1 MYTFYTL
8 TCGVSPFLYVLGMSE
23 FRTKVEELLD
33 DIWVIVHTTVTQ
45 VIANIWKKRSRFT
58 CHNNQIQPS
67 GEEILPLDN
76 MENRDDQLPGTS
88 GSGRDERSR
97 ESAF

>member
-1 MYTFYTL
+1 
-8 TCGVSPFLYVLGMSE
+8 MSE
-23 FRTKVEELLD
+23 FRAKVEELLD
-33 DIWVIVHTTVTQ
+33 DICTGIS
-45 VIANIWKKRSRFT
+45 NIRRKLTRFS
-58 CHNNQIQPS
+58 CHKNKIHPS

-88 GSGRDERSR
+88 GPGRDERSR

>member
-1 MYTFYTL
+1 MYTFFFV

-23 FRTKVEELLD
+23 FRAKVEELFD
-33 DIWVIVHTTVTQ
+33 DIWEVITSF
-45 VIANIWKKRSRFT
+45 WRKLFSFS

-76 MENRDDQLPGTS
+76 MENREELLPGTS
-88 GSGRDERSR
+88 GSGLNEGGRD
-97 ESAF
+97 SAC